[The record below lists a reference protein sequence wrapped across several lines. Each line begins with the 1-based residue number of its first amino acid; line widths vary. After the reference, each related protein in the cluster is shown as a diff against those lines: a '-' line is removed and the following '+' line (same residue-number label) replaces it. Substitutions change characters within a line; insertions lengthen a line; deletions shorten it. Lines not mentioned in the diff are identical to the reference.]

1 MLFYLKKIKINHSAE
16 VCQPFIVLVFQT
28 NGSCYPAA
36 FIQFFYS
43 DRCQYFLIFFFQKEN
58 VGCDP
63 KAGFS
68 AGGAGSITL
77 KFLILSSTI
86 G

>member
-1 MLFYLKKIKINHSAE
+1 MLFYLKKIKINRSAE

-43 DRCQYFLIFFFQKEN
+43 TWCQYFFFFFQKEN
-58 VGCDP
+58 VGGDP
-63 KAGFS
+63 NADFS
-68 AGGAGSITL
+68 VGRTGSIIL
-77 KFLILSSTI
+77 EFLILSSTI